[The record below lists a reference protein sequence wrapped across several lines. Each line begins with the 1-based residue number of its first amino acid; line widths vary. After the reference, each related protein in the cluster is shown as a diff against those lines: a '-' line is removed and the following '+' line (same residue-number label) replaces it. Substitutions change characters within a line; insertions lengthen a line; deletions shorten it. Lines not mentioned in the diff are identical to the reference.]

1 MKINDTNVRGI
12 WSYSDSLV
20 FEKGDFVV
28 KGDQIYICKESGVQ
42 GIDPGNRDYF
52 TEYPGNMV
60 RSLEEYYQIVNDPEA
75 SDDLY
80 ISSRVLNEILQDS
93 YFGLGDNGIIESVIE
108 SDGTLSGQ
116 IRKLVNSEHILDSL
130 LLSPDF
136 NNGIVLVS
144 REFKDIKSLVGALSF
159 TISTSEGDS
168 TASQSAP
175 GPVMVAKI
183 NFSKCSGCGVCADIC
198 PQAAISVV
206 NTETIYTCEHSDCG
220 YIFSDDECYRIFRGA
235 AGKIECPKCG
245 KLTDLTP
252 KVIKSCRLNTA
263 RCNSC
268 GLCIDSCPEGA
279 ISLVESSETINTA
292 VETSESSANQSFSNM
307 ISKYQV
313 SDLGYVFV
321 RQYSYKSGAT
331 GMLHRIQELVDPDQ
345 GLIYFRHAAQK
356 DGALTMDS
364 TAWKECLSRDAIV
377 MGRELSKIREKL
389 ASEESA
395 ATTSG
400 FRYRTVRTSNP
411 NNNAYYISNNDLPV
425 VSGDVKRIVTLVM
438 ELQGKT
444 ISSYSASIDLSNP
457 DDYKDPGKAFYLDDN
472 VSFVVISAVGGFDLR
487 FDVDPDQTLLLK
499 DVYCREA
506 C

>member
-28 KGDQIYICKESGVQ
+28 KGDQIYICKGSGVQ
-42 GIDPGNRDYF
+42 GIDPSNRDYF

-60 RSLEEYYQIVNDPEA
+60 RSLEEYYQIVKDPEA

-93 YFGLGDNGIIESVIE
+93 YFGLGDSGIIESVIE
-108 SDGTLSGQ
+108 SDGTLRGQ
-116 IRKLVNSEHILDSL
+116 IERLGKSEHILDSL
-130 LLSPDF
+130 LLAPDF

-144 REFKDIKSLVGALSF
+144 RDFEDIKSLVGTLSF
-159 TISTSEGDS
+159 TISNDSESQEGS
-168 TASQSAP
+168 TVP
-175 GPVMVAKI
+175 TTRAKI
-183 NFSKCSGCGVCADIC
+183 DFSKCSGCGACVDVC

-235 AGKIECPKCG
+235 AGKIDCPKCG
-245 KLTDLTP
+245 RLTDLTP

-268 GLCIDSCPEGA
+268 GLCIKACPEGA
-279 ISLVESSETINTA
+279 ISLVENTETISTTI
-292 VETSESSANQSFSNM
+292 ETPESTANQSFSNM
-307 ISKYQV
+307 ISKHQV
-313 SDLGYVFV
+313 SDLEYVFV

-345 GLIYFRHAAQK
+345 GLIYFRHAIQK

-364 TAWKECLSRDAIV
+364 TNWKGCLSRDAIV
-377 MGRELSKIREKL
+377 MGRELSRIREKL
-389 ASEESA
+389 SKEETLAS
-395 ATTSG
+395 TSG
-400 FRYRTVRTSNP
+400 FRYKSVRVSNR
-411 NNNAYYISNNDLPV
+411 NNRAYYISENDLPV
-425 VSGDVKRIVTLVM
+425 VSGDVKRIVTLVV
-438 ELQGKT
+438 ELQGRT
-444 ISSYSASIDLSNP
+444 TSSYNASIDLSNP
-457 DDYKDPGKAFYLDDN
+457 DDYRDPKAFYLNDN
-472 VSFVVISAVGGFDLR
+472 ISFVVLSTVGGFDLR
-487 FDVDPDQTLLLK
+487 FEVDTEEALLLK